1 MKFAWMK
8 KTFADILAS
17 EAAVMDRKLASKL
30 PEWASVEGLNV
41 PTSLSLEQCSSTP
54 AALYKAKIASE
65 YGPVIWDLTG
75 GLGVDSWAFSRY
87 FSSVHYNE
95 MNPVLYSS
103 VESNFE
109 RLGLK
114 NVVMSCDDCEKLVG
128 SISGDVAYLD
138 PARRS
143 DTGKKVFL
151 VGDCRPD
158 VKKLIP
164 SLLVTFRIVMVKLSP
179 MADVSLLAREF
190 EGHLKE
196 VHIVGLGGECKELL
210 CLLDSEIHSHY
221 KVIVRDLDYGD
232 GFEFLSDEE
241 AEAEQFAGEENFLV
255 EPKAVLMKAGR
266 FDLIAS
272 RFGMRHMDRS
282 THLYLSDHL
291 LDNGLVKCFRIE
303 KVLDFG
309 KKGFETVRKEFPLA
323 EVTARNVPMS
333 SDELRKRLG
342 VLSGGDYHIFA
353 CTCKAERRLFV
364 TRKCGGIPD
373 VEGTEV

>member
-1 MKFAWMK
+1 MMK
-8 KTFADILAS
+8 KTFADILAK

-30 PEWASVEGLNV
+30 PEWASVEGLSV
-41 PTSLSLEQCSSTP
+41 PTSLSFEQCSSTP
-54 AALYKAKIASE
+54 AALYKAEIASG
-65 YGPVIWDLTG
+65 YGSVIWDLTG

-87 FSSVHYNE
+87 FSLVHYNE
-95 MNPVLYSS
+95 MDAALYSS
-103 VESNFE
+103 VSSNFE

-114 NVVMSCDDCEKLVG
+114 NVEMSFGDCEVLAG
-128 SISGDVAYLD
+128 TISGDVAYLD

-158 VKKLIP
+158 VKKLLP
-164 SLLVTFRIVMVKLSP
+164 SLLENFRIVMVKLSP

-196 VHIVGLGGECKELL
+196 IHIVGLGGECKELL
-210 CLLDSEIHSHY
+210 CLLDTEKHSNY
-221 KVIVRDLDYGD
+221 KVVVKDLDSGD

-241 AEAEQFAGEENFLV
+241 TAEEQLAVDDNFLV
-255 EPKAVLMKAGR
+255 EPKPVLMKSGR

-272 RFGMRHMDRS
+272 RFGIRHMDRS
-282 THLYLSDHL
+282 THLYLSDHIL
-291 LDNGLVKCFRIE
+291 ENGLVKCFRIE
-303 KVLDFG
+303 QVLDFG
-309 KKGFETVRKEFPLA
+309 KKGFETVRKEFPHA

-342 VLSGGDYHIFA
+342 VLPGGDYHIFA
-353 CTCKAERRLFV
+353 CTCGTVRRLFV
-364 TRKCGGIPD
+364 TRKCGGISD
-373 VEGTEV
+373 MEGAEV

>member
-1 MKFAWMK
+1 MKFVRMK
-8 KTFADILAS
+8 KTFADILAK
-17 EAAVMDRKLASKL
+17 EADILDKKLASKL
-30 PEWASVEGLNV
+30 PEWASVEGLAV

-54 AALYKAKIASE
+54 AALYKAEIASE
-65 YGPVIWDLTG
+65 YGAVIWDLTG

-87 FSSVHYNE
+87 FSLVHYNE
-95 MNPVLYSS
+95 LDTALYSS
-103 VESNFE
+103 VASNFE

-114 NVVMSCDDCEKLVG
+114 NVEMSCGDCEMLAG

-158 VKKLIP
+158 VKKLLP
-164 SLLVTFRIVMVKLSP
+164 SLLGNFRIVMVKLSP

-196 VHIVGLGGECKELL
+196 IHIVGLGGECKELL
-210 CLLDSEIHSHY
+210 CLLDPEVHGHY
-221 KVIVRDLDYGD
+221 KVIVRDLDSGD

-241 AEAEQFAGEENFLV
+241 TASDPPLGEDNFLV
-255 EPKAVLMKAGR
+255 EPKAVLMKSGR

-272 RFGMRHMDRS
+272 RFGIRHMDRS
-282 THLYLSDHL
+282 THLYLSGHML
-291 LDNGLVKCFRIE
+291 ETGLVKCFRIE
-303 KVLDFG
+303 RVLDFG
-309 KKGFETVRKEFPLA
+309 KKGFETVRKEFPYA

-333 SDELRKRLG
+333 SEELRKRLG
-342 VLSGGDYHIFA
+342 VLPGGEYHIFA
-353 CTCKAERRLFV
+353 CTCGMERHLFV
-364 TRKCGGIPD
+364 TRKCGGVPD